1 MMNYEI
7 FKEVVVEKFKDY
19 LPKEYQ
25 GMEFSVRPV
34 EKVNVTLDG
43 MELIDNS
50 GDITVMPV

>member
-25 GMEFSVRPV
+25 RMELSVRPID
-34 EKVNVTLDG
+34 KVNVTLDRRKS
-43 MELIDNS
+43 LVKSTAKRNCKW
-50 GDITVMPV
+50 